1 MAVVTHRYCLP
12 DLLLIAVGLCSVI
25 QAAQPTKTPIIVELF
40 TSEGCSSCPP
50 ADHLLARLE
59 KEQPIPQADILAIEE
74 HVDYW
79 DQQGWRDPF
88 SSRFFTTR
96 QQEYAGGS
104 DDVYTPQM
112 VVDGRTAFVGSEER
126 RAMEQIRSASE
137 SAHASLAILRK
148 SASEFALD
156 ARNFPPGTKNVEVF
170 LAITEDALASNVLR
184 GENAGRR
191 LAHAAVARSLNVIA
205 RFDARKVPEY
215 TSDLPL
221 RFSPEWTRE
230 NLRVIAFAQD
240 RSSHRI
246 LGAASIRP

>member
-1 MAVVTHRYCLP
+1 MIVNAARLVGAELVVFLVC
-12 DLLLIAVGLCSVI
+12 LCSAI
-25 QAAQPTKTPIIVELF
+25 QAANPPKTPILVELF

-50 ADHLLARLE
+50 ADRLLARLE

-112 VVDGRTAFVGSEER
+112 IVDGRAGFVGSEAER
-126 RAMEQIRSASE
+126 ALDAIRGAAASP
-137 SAHASLAILRK
+137 HASLSILRK
-148 SASEFALD
+148 NATDFALD
-156 ARNFPPGTKNVEVF
+156 ARNFPPGTKNVEML

-184 GENAGRR
+184 GENAGKRM
-191 LAHAAVARSLNVIA
+191 AHAAVARSLTVVA
-205 RFDARKVPEY
+205 HFDARKSPEF
-215 TSDLPL
+215 TTDLPI
-221 RFSPEWTRE
+221 RFSSEWSRP
-230 NLRVIAFAQD
+230 NLRIVAFVQD